1 MKRTLSEH
9 GAVINAAREKWQNS
23 RPRRAD
29 REKWSHKEFVENS
42 FLQDDANRD
51 LVKSGCIR
59 QASLSSSRASAE
71 AMLIGCSKSESESV
85 SCV

>member
-1 MKRTLSEH
+1 MLPGR
-9 GAVINAAREKWQNS
+9 KWQNS

-29 REKWSHKEFVENS
+29 REKFVENS
-42 FLQDDANRD
+42 FPQDDANRA

-59 QASLSSSRASAE
+59 QASLSSLRASGE